1 MVRNIQVFAITPGDL
16 LCAGQRIKLK
26 GGSAGIHR

>member
-1 MVRNIQVFAITPGDL
+1 MVRNIQVFAITPGGL

-26 GGSAGIHR
+26 GGPA